1 MNPLHFP
8 AKAKRVIYL
17 TMAGGPSH
25 LETLDYKPKL
35 AELNGQPM
43 PESFTQ
49 GQQIAQLQGQKLNC
63 LAPQFPFQKC
73 GKSGQEISTILPHI
87 GKIAD
92 DICIL
97 RSMQTEQINHDP
109 AQTFMNTGT
118 SISDRPSIGSWLLYG
133 LGSDCEDLPGFVV
146 LISSGGGQDQP
157 VAARQWH
164 SGFLPSRFQGVHFHS
179 KATRSSTSIG
189 LPASRWKARRTSSR
203 P

>member
-1 MNPLHFP
+1 MNHFEQLKLQQNRRTFLGRTTTGLGAIALASLFNRAGLSFGKGAAAPKEEKWRGVIDPLHSQP
-8 AKAKRVIYL
+8 RAKRVIYL

-97 RSMQTEQINHDP
+97 RSMQT
-109 AQTFMNTGT
+109 
-118 SISDRPSIGSWLLYG
+118 
-133 LGSDCEDLPGFVV
+133 
-146 LISSGGGQDQP
+146 
-157 VAARQWH
+157 
-164 SGFLPSRFQGVHFHS
+164 
-179 KATRSSTSIG
+179 
-189 LPASRWKARRTSSR
+189 
-203 P
+203 